1 MGKNDLFSPSPLRG
15 SGENVIFAHRKLT
28 KILFERDKTSGNVI
42 LAFLPY
48 LCKYFNVSAFF
59 KLINII
65 SNLMLVPIDFLSSL
79 IQGSLW
85 KLAEGQFFMG
95 ALDQWAEKINRN
107 SAQLDENLAAGQQ
120 FYCPS
125 AGHHA
130 NNSIVAL
137 LMIINRVTIEL
148 SPRYHTILI

>member
-1 MGKNDLFSPSPLRG
+1 
-15 SGENVIFAHRKLT
+15 
-28 KILFERDKTSGNVI
+28 
-42 LAFLPY
+42 
-48 LCKYFNVSAFF
+48 
-59 KLINII
+59 
-65 SNLMLVPIDFLSSL
+65 MLVPIDFLSSL

-120 FYCPS
+120 FYCRP
-125 AGHHA
+125 AGHQG

-137 LMIINRVTIEL
+137 LMIINRVTIEFT
-148 SPRYHTILI
+148 PRYHTILI